1 MRPRVAITGLGM
13 ISSAGANLAEAREKF
28 VAGTCCLSEIRD
40 PRAARLKAR
49 FAGLVSTE
57 LLTATLGEIPIAQ
70 THGAWL
76 APFDR
81 HVHLALVAAHE
92 ALVSSGLRPYDP
104 GRRMGLIFSTCS
116 GPMLLIEE
124 HYERLRKGDRRLSA
138 AQLFAKRYHA
148 GAAVIACS
156 LGIRGFTN
164 TVVTACS
171 AGTAAMAI
179 AADLIRCGVLDAALA
194 GGADAFAVSTL
205 AGFDGLKA
213 TSEGKCAP
221 FSKPYGLNLGE
232 GAAFVVLER
241 ASMAEERGATIRAE
255 VLGSGMS
262 NDAYHCSAPEP
273 GGRGLAAAMQRAL
286 RDAGLNPEQIGYVN
300 AHGTGTEANDK
311 AECKAARKVFGER
324 AARLPMSSTK
334 SLVGHCL
341 GAAGAIEAV
350 ASLVCAEAGVL
361 PPTANFTEPREGC
374 AIDCVPQPGRAWPGP
389 RVFLSN
395 NSAFGGHNA
404 SLVLSQGEPN
414 APASPVAPAP
424 KPLRIV
430 VTACGLVTPL
440 GLGLEALA
448 GGQTAVKLV
457 NQPGLPPLP
466 VAFVDGD
473 AVERFDRRL
482 NLREMDRSSRWATVA
497 ARLALRDANFPL
509 QPSRLAEMGL
519 YLSLSTGPSW
529 AESEYLT
536 SYWANNGQVSE
547 LMAFPYIVTS
557 SVAGNVCRELRLSG
571 PNLTLNGGP
580 GAGLLGLPPA
590 VAALRNGQAPALLCG
605 AVDELSDR
613 ILTDLYMAGELTAP
627 APPPGEGAA
636 VLMLETEDHARARG
650 ANLLASVEGMAF
662 GLGQMENLRDSVHDV
677 LAEAGIEADQLAAVC
692 APDTNTAINDVMRV
706 VLPYW
711 YEREVSVASRTGW
724 LEGAQPLVN
733 LAAALKDPRIP
744 EGGAILVVSRSDA
757 GVGGAVVF
765 KKLEMPPARQ

>member
-13 ISSAGANLAEAREKF
+13 ISSAGANLAKAREKF
-28 VAGTCCLSEIRD
+28 VAGTCCLTEIRD

-49 FAGLVSTE
+49 FAGLVATE
-57 LLTATLGEIPIAQ
+57 RLTAALGEVPIAKVQ
-70 THGAWL
+70 GAWL

-92 ALVSSGLRPYDP
+92 ALVSSGLRPYDL

-156 LGIRGFTN
+156 LGISGFTN
-164 TVVTACS
+164 SVVTACS

-179 AADLIRCGVLDAALA
+179 AADLIRCGLLDAALA

-241 ASMAEERGATIRAE
+241 ATMAEERGATIRAE

-286 RDAGLNPEQIGYVN
+286 RDAGLAPEQIGYVN

-311 AECKAARKVFGER
+311 AECKAGRKVFGER
-324 AARLPMSSTK
+324 AAQLPMSSTK

-374 AIDCVPQPGRAWPGP
+374 AIDCVPQADRPWPGP

-404 SLVLSQGEPN
+404 SLVLSQG
-414 APASPVAPAP
+414 AAKQSGGTVAPAA

-430 VTACGLVTPL
+430 ITACGLVTPL
-440 GLGLEALA
+440 GLGIEALA

-536 SYWANNGQVSE
+536 SYYANNGQVSE
-547 LMAFPYIVTS
+547 LMAFPYIVTC

-590 VAALRNGQAPALLCG
+590 VAALRNGQTPALLCG

-613 ILTDLYMAGELTAP
+613 ILTDLYMAGELAAP

-650 ANLLASVEGMAF
+650 AAPLASIEGMAF
-662 GLGQMENLRDSVHDV
+662 GLGQMENLRDSVGEA
-677 LAEAGIEADQLAAVC
+677 LAEAGIEGSQLAAVC
-692 APDTNTAINDVMRV
+692 APDTNTAINDVMRA
-706 VLPYW
+706 VLPSW
-711 YEREVSVASRTGW
+711 YEREVSIASRTGW

-733 LAAALKDPRIP
+733 LAAALRDPRIAA
-744 EGGAILVVSRSDA
+744 GGAILVVSQSSA